1 MRIKRDM
8 KYFKSVKTLSISVL
22 TESFPSSI
30 ASSSPQ
36 RTLVI
41 SGQTPRWEMEVD
53 KQTYSQAL

>member
-22 TESFPSSI
+22 TESLPSSI

-41 SGQTPRWEMEVD
+41 SGHTPRWEMEVD
-53 KQTYSQAL
+53 KQTL